1 LFTGIITNIATI
13 EAVRKNKNSDLLL
26 EISLPTKS
34 FKRPLDLGCSIACNG
49 ICLTLVT
56 KKNLKEKT
64 LLSFQASKE
73 TCDKTTISNWLKGQ
87 KINLEFA
94 LRVGD
99 ELGGHMVLGH
109 VDDVIEITAIKK
121 IKESHQFTFLA
132 PQKLIKFISKKGS
145 VTLDGTSLTVNEVK
159 KNFFSVNII
168 SHTLEN
174 TVFGSYKIGDSLNI
188 EIDAMARY
196 VAQILKKND

>member
-1 LFTGIITNIATI
+1 MFTGIITNIGKV
-13 EAVRKNKNSDLLL
+13 EKVKKNESSDLLL
-26 EISLPTKS
+26 TISLPEKS
-34 FKRPLDLGCSIACNG
+34 FKRKLEIGCSIACNG
-49 ICLTLVT
+49 ICLTLIT
-56 KKNLKEKT
+56 KKNLQKAVF
-64 LLSFQASKE
+64 LSFQASKE
-73 TCDKTTISNWLKGQ
+73 TCDKTTISNWEKDQ

-109 VDDVIEITAIKK
+109 IDDVIKITKIKK

-132 PQKLIKFISKKGS
+132 PKNLMKFISEKGS
-145 VTLDGTSLTVNEVK
+145 VTIDGTSLTVNEVN
-159 KNFFSVNII
+159 KNSFSVNII

-174 TVFGSYKIGDSLNI
+174 TIFSNYKIGDQLNI

-196 VAQILKKND
+196 VYKMIVRTD